1 METGRTHAISFR
13 FALQPL
19 GRSAAVNGGLTSI
32 LLAGSRAR
40 VVLRAESSSNLAW
53 SLRVQSNPGGRQLA
67 GRYRAMAAGANAG
80 LLDLSKYHTAT
91 ALAELRTRK
100 QPC

>member
-53 SLRVQSNPGGRQLA
+53 SLRSRGRASASNPGRQ
-67 GRYRAMAAGANAG
+67 AAGA
-80 LLDLSKYHTAT
+80 KIHQ
-91 ALAELRTRK
+91 TRHLT
-100 QPC
+100 

>member
-1 METGRTHAISFR
+1 MESGRTHAILFR
-13 FALQPL
+13 FAVQLL

-53 SLRVQSNPGGRQLA
+53 SLRSRATTRAGRQQ
-67 GRYRAMAAGANAG
+67 GQRYRHGI
-80 LLDLSKYHTAT
+80 LLRSKYHGA
-91 ALAELRTRK
+91 
-100 QPC
+100 C

>member
-53 SLRVQSNPGGRQLA
+53 SLRVQSNPGGRQISRDGSRQQGQMLA
-67 GRYRAMAAGANAG
+67 
-80 LLDLSKYHTAT
+80 S
-91 ALAELRTRK
+91 
-100 QPC
+100 